1 MDSKAFIDEVERH
14 LVPISPIIEFAI
26 KKQLDDIGT
35 NRDLL
40 TAEHAIVFIDRL
52 TEALGLFLGDKEA
65 GQKRKLMMSILRR
78 SAPDY
83 FEKHSLI

>member
-1 MDSKAFIDEVERH
+1 MDGKAFIDEVERH
-14 LVPISPIIEFAI
+14 LIPISPIIEFAI
-26 KKQLDDIGT
+26 NKQLYDIGT

-65 GQKRKLMMSILRR
+65 RQKRKLMMSILRR

-83 FEKHSLI
+83 FEEHSLI